1 LLIIQVTPQRDKDE
15 ASMSNSSDD
24 RTGANE
30 APSGS
35 TKRLEEVLDKL
46 DLYALSTPLL
56 RNMLS
61 QIIETLKVARRR
73 VDEQERHIEALNQVS
88 TIDLVTGLL
97 NKRGLHLILRRAL
110 ARAKRDHTGG
120 ALIVI
125 NLDGLNAINDTYG
138 HEAGNAVLAF
148 VTRQLTETV
157 REGDVV
163 ARLCGDEFAI
173 LMPGVGRRDADV
185 RAAAIGITLNGLNVP
200 WNGRAVQV
208 RGSVGG
214 ACYGPDDDMET
225 IYRRADEEIN
235 RSKGDRVSIRI
246 AGSKHDA

>member
-1 LLIIQVTPQRDKDE
+1 MRNP
-15 ASMSNSSDD
+15 SDD

-35 TKRLEEVLDKL
+35 TKRLEDVLDKL
-46 DLYALSTPLL
+46 NLDALSTPLL

-61 QIIETLKVARRR
+61 QMIKTLKVARRR
-73 VDEQERHIEALNQVS
+73 VDDQEQHIEALNRVS
-88 TIDLVTGLL
+88 TTDLVTGLL
-97 NKRGLHLILRRAL
+97 NTQGLHLVLRRVL
-110 ARAKRDHTGG
+110 ARAKRDHAGG

-138 HEAGNAVLAF
+138 HVASDTVLAF
-148 VTRQLTETV
+148 VTRQLTKTV

-163 ARLCGDEFAI
+163 ARLRGEEFAI
-173 LMPGVGRRDADV
+173 LMPGISRQDADV
-185 RAAAIGITLNGLNVP
+185 RAASIGIALNKLNVP

-214 ACYGPDDDMET
+214 ACFGPDDDMET
-225 IYRRADEEIN
+225 IYRRADEEMN
-235 RSKGDRVSIRI
+235 RSKEDRVSIRSS
-246 AGSKHDA
+246 GGKHDA